1 MDHPTANTSKSNFP
15 VYIVDDEATMRRS
28 LATLMHSAGIHAT
41 SFSSAAEFLEHM
53 ADLNP
58 GCVLLDLYMPDITG
72 QELQGRLAR
81 EGFDW
86 PVIVITGHGDISTA
100 VSSMKQGAFDFI
112 EKPFDPNTLL
122 QRIEDSRL
130 YYLDSR
136 ATTTEAA
143 MAAERVG
150 ELTDRELEVLDGFV
164 AGLRNKQVGAALNI
178 STRTVEFHRKN
189 IFQKLHARSVSDAVR
204 LAVLAGRARNRNP

>member
-1 MDHPTANTSKSNFP
+1 M
-15 VYIVDDEATMRRS
+15 YIVDDEATMRRS

>member
-1 MDHPTANTSKSNFP
+1 MDHPTAKTSKSNFP